1 MENTII
7 GVLTTILSIITVT
20 LIILT
25 IVFGII
31 RAIKGSF
38 RKTFIVLLI
47 TTILSGVIDFFVIN
61 NLIENFNEIKNDETI
76 WQKENEVSI
85 KQENGKIVLTDN
97 PIKQLF
103 MSDDEKIDIL
113 SNDIIQKIKT
123 KDYETIKNI
132 FSKDAVNNI
141 QNIDEA
147 INDLISIAN
156 ENITNAEPQMN
167 GSETHWDSGQHRKT
181 YRFSIDITT
190 ESEKYDMGFELDY
203 ENPFNSET
211 LGINRMVITDQNK
224 NTIILVDNENLNKG
238 Y

>member
-1 MENTII
+1 MENIII
-7 GVLTTILSIITVT
+7 GVLTVILSIITVT
-20 LIILT
+20 LTILT

-47 TTILSGVIDFFVIN
+47 TALLFGVIDFFAIY
-61 NLIENFNEIKNDETI
+61 NLGQIKNDENVTI
-76 WQKENEVSI
+76 R
-85 KQENGKIVLTDN
+85 QEGGKIIITDN
-97 PIKQLF
+97 PIRQLF

-113 SNDIIQKIKT
+113 SNNIIQKIKT

-147 INDLISIAN
+147 INELISIAN

-181 YRFSIDITT
+181 YRFSIVITT
-190 ESEKYDMGFELDY
+190 ESAKYNIGLELDY

>member
-1 MENTII
+1 MESIII
-7 GVLTTILSIITVT
+7 GVLTVILSIITVT
-20 LIILT
+20 LTILT

-47 TTILSGVIDFFVIN
+47 IALSFGVIDFLAIY
-61 NLIENFNEIKNDETI
+61 NLGQIKNDENVTI
-76 WQKENEVSI
+76 R
-85 KQENGKIVLTDN
+85 QEGGKIIITDN
-97 PIKQLF
+97 PIRQLF

-113 SNDIIQKIKT
+113 SNNIIQKMNT

-147 INDLISIAN
+147 INELISIVN

-181 YRFSIDITT
+181 YRFSIAITT
-190 ESEKYDMGFELDY
+190 ESAKYNIGLELDY

>member
-1 MENTII
+1 MESIII
-7 GVLTTILSIITVT
+7 GVLTVILSIITVT
-20 LIILT
+20 LTILT

-47 TTILSGVIDFFVIN
+47 TALSFGVIDFLAIY
-61 NLIENFNEIKNDETI
+61 NLGQIKNDENVTI
-76 WQKENEVSI
+76 R
-85 KQENGKIVLTDN
+85 QEGGKIIITDN
-97 PIKQLF
+97 PIRQLF
-103 MSDDEKIDIL
+103 MSDEEKINIL
-113 SNDIIQKIKT
+113 SNNIIQKIKT

-147 INDLISIAN
+147 INELISIAN

-181 YRFSIDITT
+181 YRFSIAITT
-190 ESEKYDMGFELDY
+190 ESAKYNIGLELDY

>member
-1 MENTII
+1 MENIII
-7 GVLTTILSIITVT
+7 GVLTVILSIITVT
-20 LIILT
+20 LTILT

-47 TTILSGVIDFFVIN
+47 TALLFGVIDFFAIY
-61 NLIENFNEIKNDETI
+61 NLGQIKNDENVTI
-76 WQKENEVSI
+76 R
-85 KQENGKIVLTDN
+85 QEGGKIIITDN
-97 PIKQLF
+97 PIRQLF

-113 SNDIIQKIKT
+113 SNNIIQKIKT

-147 INDLISIAN
+147 INELISIAN

-181 YRFSIDITT
+181 YRFSIAITT
-190 ESEKYDMGFELDY
+190 ESAKYDIGFELDY

>member
-1 MENTII
+1 MESIII
-7 GVLTTILSIITVT
+7 GVLTVILSIITVT
-20 LIILT
+20 LTILT

-47 TTILSGVIDFFVIN
+47 IALSFGVIDFLAIY
-61 NLIENFNEIKNDETI
+61 NLGQIKNDENVTI
-76 WQKENEVSI
+76 R
-85 KQENGKIVLTDN
+85 QEGGKIIITDN
-97 PIKQLF
+97 PIRQLF
-103 MSDDEKIDIL
+103 MSDEEKINIL
-113 SNDIIQKIKT
+113 SNNIIQKIKT

-147 INDLISIAN
+147 INELISIAN

-181 YRFSIDITT
+181 YRFSIAITT
-190 ESEKYDMGFELDY
+190 ESAKYNIGLELDY

>member
-1 MENTII
+1 MESIII
-7 GVLTTILSIITVT
+7 GVLTVILSIITVT
-20 LIILT
+20 LTILT

-47 TTILSGVIDFFVIN
+47 IALSFGVIDFLAIY
-61 NLIENFNEIKNDETI
+61 NLGQIKNDENVTI
-76 WQKENEVSI
+76 R
-85 KQENGKIVLTDN
+85 QEGGKIIITDN
-97 PIKQLF
+97 PIRQLF

-113 SNDIIQKIKT
+113 SNNIIQKMNT

-181 YRFSIDITT
+181 YRFSIAITT
-190 ESEKYDMGFELDY
+190 ESAKYNIGLELDY

-224 NTIILVDNENLNKG
+224 NIIILVDNENLNKG

>member
-1 MENTII
+1 MENIII
-7 GVLTTILSIITVT
+7 GVLTVILSIITVT
-20 LIILT
+20 LTILT

-47 TTILSGVIDFFVIN
+47 VTIVFGVIDFFAIN
-61 NLIENFNEIKNDETI
+61 NLSQIKNDENVTI
-76 WQKENEVSI
+76 R
-85 KQENGKIVLTDN
+85 QEGGKIIITDN
-97 PIKQLF
+97 PIRQLF
-103 MSDDEKIDIL
+103 MSDDEKIDIF
-113 SNDIIQKIKT
+113 SNDIIKKVKT
-123 KDYETIKNI
+123 KDYETIKSI
-132 FSKDAVNNI
+132 FSKDTVNNI
-141 QNIDEA
+141 QSLDEA
-147 INDLISIAN
+147 INELISIAN
-156 ENITNAEPQMN
+156 ENITNVESQMN

-181 YRFSIDITT
+181 YRFSIAITT
-190 ESEKYDMGFELDY
+190 ESAKYNIGLELDY

>member
-1 MENTII
+1 MESIII
-7 GVLTTILSIITVT
+7 GVLTVILSIITVT
-20 LIILT
+20 LTILT

-47 TTILSGVIDFFVIN
+47 TALLFGVIDFFAIY
-61 NLIENFNEIKNDETI
+61 NLGQIKNDENVTI
-76 WQKENEVSI
+76 R
-85 KQENGKIVLTDN
+85 QEGGKIIITDN
-97 PIKQLF
+97 PIRQLF

-113 SNDIIQKIKT
+113 SNNIIQKIKT

-147 INDLISIAN
+147 INELISIAN

-181 YRFSIDITT
+181 YRFSIAITT
-190 ESEKYDMGFELDY
+190 ESAKYNIGLELDY

>member
-1 MENTII
+1 MESIII
-7 GVLTTILSIITVT
+7 GVLTVILSIITVT
-20 LIILT
+20 LTILT

-47 TTILSGVIDFFVIN
+47 TALSFGVIDFLAIY
-61 NLIENFNEIKNDETI
+61 NLGQIKNDENVTI
-76 WQKENEVSI
+76 R
-85 KQENGKIVLTDN
+85 QEGGKIIITDN
-97 PIKQLF
+97 PIRQLF

-113 SNDIIQKIKT
+113 SNNIIQKMNT

-181 YRFSIDITT
+181 YRFSIAITT
-190 ESEKYDMGFELDY
+190 ESAKYNIGLELDY

>member
-1 MENTII
+1 MENIII
-7 GVLTTILSIITVT
+7 GVLTVILSIITVT

-47 TTILSGVIDFFVIN
+47 IALSFGVIDFLAIY
-61 NLIENFNEIKNDETI
+61 NLGQIKNDENVTI
-76 WQKENEVSI
+76 R
-85 KQENGKIVLTDN
+85 QEGGKIIITDN
-97 PIKQLF
+97 PIRQLF

-113 SNDIIQKIKT
+113 SNNIIQKMNT

-181 YRFSIDITT
+181 YRFSIAITT
-190 ESEKYDMGFELDY
+190 ESAKYNIGLELDY

>member
-1 MENTII
+1 MESIII
-7 GVLTTILSIITVT
+7 GVLTVILSIITVT
-20 LIILT
+20 LTILT

-47 TTILSGVIDFFVIN
+47 IALSFGVIDFLAIY
-61 NLIENFNEIKNDETI
+61 NLGQIKNDENVTI
-76 WQKENEVSI
+76 R
-85 KQENGKIVLTDN
+85 QEGGKIIITDN
-97 PIKQLF
+97 PIRQLF

-113 SNDIIQKIKT
+113 SNNIIQKMNT

-181 YRFSIDITT
+181 YRFSIAITT
-190 ESEKYDMGFELDY
+190 ESAKYNIGLELDY

>member
-1 MENTII
+1 MENIII
-7 GVLTTILSIITVT
+7 GVLTVILSIITVT
-20 LIILT
+20 LTILT

-47 TTILSGVIDFFVIN
+47 TALLFGVIDFFAIY
-61 NLIENFNEIKNDETI
+61 NLGQIKNDENVTI
-76 WQKENEVSI
+76 R
-85 KQENGKIVLTDN
+85 QEGGKIIITDN
-97 PIKQLF
+97 PIRQLF
-103 MSDDEKIDIL
+103 MSDDEKIDIF
-113 SNDIIQKIKT
+113 SNDIIKKVKT
-123 KDYETIKNI
+123 KDYETIKSI
-132 FSKDAVNNI
+132 FSKDTVNNI
-141 QNIDEA
+141 QSLDEA
-147 INDLISIAN
+147 INELISIAN
-156 ENITNAEPQMN
+156 ENITNVESQMN

-181 YRFSIDITT
+181 YRFSIAITT
-190 ESEKYDMGFELDY
+190 ESAKYDIGFELDY

>member
-1 MENTII
+1 MESII
-7 GVLTTILSIITVT
+7 IEVLTAILSIITVT

-31 RAIKGSF
+31 RAIKGGV

-47 TTILSGVIDFFVIN
+47 ATILFVVIDFFAIIN
-61 NLIENFNEIKNDETI
+61 HSQIKNDDNVTI
-76 WQKENEVSI
+76 R
-85 KQENGKIVLTDN
+85 QEGGKIIITDN
-97 PIKQLF
+97 PIRQLF
-103 MSDDEKIDIL
+103 MSDDEKIDIF

-123 KDYETIKNI
+123 KDYDTIKNI

-147 INDLISIAN
+147 INELISIAN

-181 YRFSIDITT
+181 YRFSIAITT
-190 ESEKYDMGFELDY
+190 ESAKYDIGFVLDY
-203 ENPFNSET
+203 EYHFNNET

-224 NTIILVDNENLNKG
+224 NIIILVDNENLNKG

>member
-1 MENTII
+1 MESIII
-7 GVLTTILSIITVT
+7 GVLTVILSIITVT
-20 LIILT
+20 LTILT
-25 IVFGII
+25 IVFCII

-47 TTILSGVIDFFVIN
+47 TALLFGVIDFFAIY
-61 NLIENFNEIKNDETI
+61 NLGQIKNDENVTI
-76 WQKENEVSI
+76 R
-85 KQENGKIVLTDN
+85 QEGGKIIITDN
-97 PIKQLF
+97 PIRQLF
-103 MSDDEKIDIL
+103 MSDEEKINIL
-113 SNDIIQKIKT
+113 SNNIIQKIKT

-147 INDLISIAN
+147 INELISIAN

-181 YRFSIDITT
+181 YRFSIAITT
-190 ESEKYDMGFELDY
+190 ESAKYNIGLELDY

>member
-1 MENTII
+1 MESII
-7 GVLTTILSIITVT
+7 IEVLTAILSIITVT

-31 RAIKGSF
+31 RAIKGGF

-47 TTILSGVIDFFVIN
+47 ATILFGVIDFFAIIN
-61 NLIENFNEIKNDETI
+61 HSQIKNDDNVTI
-76 WQKENEVSI
+76 R
-85 KQENGKIVLTDN
+85 QEGGKIIITDN
-97 PIKQLF
+97 PIRQLF
-103 MSDDEKIDIL
+103 MSDDEKIDIF

-123 KDYETIKNI
+123 KDYDTIKNI

-147 INDLISIAN
+147 INELISIAN

-181 YRFSIDITT
+181 YRFSIAITT
-190 ESEKYDMGFELDY
+190 ESAKYDIGFELDY
-203 ENPFNSET
+203 ENQFNNET

-224 NTIILVDNENLNKG
+224 NIIILVDNENLNKG

>member
-1 MENTII
+1 MENIII
-7 GVLTTILSIITVT
+7 GVLTVILSIITVT
-20 LIILT
+20 LTILT

-47 TTILSGVIDFFVIN
+47 TALLFGVIDFFAIY
-61 NLIENFNEIKNDETI
+61 NLGQIKNDENVTI
-76 WQKENEVSI
+76 R
-85 KQENGKIVLTDN
+85 QEGGKIIITDN
-97 PIKQLF
+97 PIRQLF

-113 SNDIIQKIKT
+113 SNNIIQKIKT

-147 INDLISIAN
+147 INELISTAN
-156 ENITNAEPQMN
+156 ENITNVEPQMN
-167 GSETHWDSGQHRKT
+167 RSETHWDTVQPRTT
-181 YRFSIDITT
+181 YRFSIAIST
-190 ESEKYDMGFELDY
+190 ECAKYNIGLDLDY

>member
-1 MENTII
+1 MENIII
-7 GVLTTILSIITVT
+7 GVLTVILSIITVT

-47 TTILSGVIDFFVIN
+47 TALLFGVIDFFAIY
-61 NLIENFNEIKNDETI
+61 NLGQIKNDENVTI
-76 WQKENEVSI
+76 R
-85 KQENGKIVLTDN
+85 QEGGKIIITDN
-97 PIKQLF
+97 PIRQLF
-103 MSDDEKIDIL
+103 MSDDEKIDIF
-113 SNDIIQKIKT
+113 SNDIIKKVKT
-123 KDYETIKNI
+123 KDYETIKSI
-132 FSKDAVNNI
+132 FSKDTVNNI
-141 QNIDEA
+141 QSLDEA
-147 INDLISIAN
+147 INELISIAN
-156 ENITNAEPQMN
+156 ENITNVESQMN

-181 YRFSIDITT
+181 YRFSIVITT
-190 ESEKYDMGFELDY
+190 ESAKYNIGLELDY

>member
-1 MENTII
+1 MENIII
-7 GVLTTILSIITVT
+7 GVLTVILSIITVT

-47 TTILSGVIDFFVIN
+47 TALLFGVIDFFAIY
-61 NLIENFNEIKNDETI
+61 NLGQIKNDENVTI
-76 WQKENEVSI
+76 R
-85 KQENGKIVLTDN
+85 QEGGKIIITDN
-97 PIKQLF
+97 PIRQLF

-113 SNDIIQKIKT
+113 SNNIIQKMKT

-147 INDLISIAN
+147 INELISIAN

-181 YRFSIDITT
+181 YRFSIAITT
-190 ESEKYDMGFELDY
+190 ESAKYNIGLELDY

>member
-1 MENTII
+1 MESIII
-7 GVLTTILSIITVT
+7 GVLTVILSIITVT
-20 LIILT
+20 LTILT

-47 TTILSGVIDFFVIN
+47 TALLFGVIDFFAIY
-61 NLIENFNEIKNDETI
+61 NLGQIKNDENVTI
-76 WQKENEVSI
+76 R
-85 KQENGKIVLTDN
+85 QESGKIIITDN
-97 PIKQLF
+97 PIRQLF
-103 MSDDEKIDIL
+103 MSDEEKINIL
-113 SNDIIQKIKT
+113 SNNIIQKIKT

-147 INDLISIAN
+147 INELISIAN

-181 YRFSIDITT
+181 YRFSIAITT
-190 ESEKYDMGFELDY
+190 ESAKYNIGLELDY

>member
-1 MENTII
+1 MEIIII
-7 GVLTTILSIITVT
+7 GVLTVILSIITVT
-20 LIILT
+20 LTILT

-47 TTILSGVIDFFVIN
+47 IALSFGVIDFLAIY
-61 NLIENFNEIKNDETI
+61 NLGQIKNDENVTI
-76 WQKENEVSI
+76 R
-85 KQENGKIVLTDN
+85 QEGGKIIITDN
-97 PIKQLF
+97 PIRQLF

-113 SNDIIQKIKT
+113 SNNIIQKMNT

-181 YRFSIDITT
+181 YRFSIAITT
-190 ESEKYDMGFELDY
+190 ESAKYDIGFELDY

>member
-1 MENTII
+1 MESIII
-7 GVLTTILSIITVT
+7 GVLTVILSIITVT
-20 LIILT
+20 LTILT

-47 TTILSGVIDFFVIN
+47 IALSFGVIDFLAIY
-61 NLIENFNEIKNDETI
+61 NLGQIKNDENVTI
-76 WQKENEVSI
+76 R
-85 KQENGKIVLTDN
+85 QEGGKIIITDN
-97 PIKQLF
+97 PIRQLF
-103 MSDDEKIDIL
+103 MSDEEKIDIL
-113 SNDIIQKIKT
+113 SNNIIQKMNT

-181 YRFSIDITT
+181 YRFSIAITT
-190 ESEKYDMGFELDY
+190 ESAKYNIGLELDY

>member
-1 MENTII
+1 MESIII
-7 GVLTTILSIITVT
+7 GVLTVILSIITVT
-20 LIILT
+20 LTILT

-47 TTILSGVIDFFVIN
+47 IALSFGVIDFLAIY
-61 NLIENFNEIKNDETI
+61 NLGQIKNDENVTI
-76 WQKENEVSI
+76 R
-85 KQENGKIVLTDN
+85 QEGGKIIITDN
-97 PIKQLF
+97 PIRQLF

-113 SNDIIQKIKT
+113 SNNIIQKINT

-181 YRFSIDITT
+181 YRFSIAITT
-190 ESEKYDMGFELDY
+190 ESAKYNIGLELDY

-211 LGINRMVITDQNK
+211 LGINRMIIKDQNK

>member
-1 MENTII
+1 MENIII
-7 GVLTTILSIITVT
+7 GVLTAILSIITVT

-47 TTILSGVIDFFVIN
+47 IALLFGVIDFFAIN
-61 NLIENFNEIKNDETI
+61 SLSQIKNDENVTI
-76 WQKENEVSI
+76 R
-85 KQENGKIVLTDN
+85 QEGGKIIITDN
-97 PIKQLF
+97 PIRQLF
-103 MSDDEKIDIL
+103 MSDDEKIDIF
-113 SNDIIQKIKT
+113 SNDIIKKVKT
-123 KDYETIKNI
+123 KDYETIKSI
-132 FSKDAVNNI
+132 FSKDTVNNI
-141 QNIDEA
+141 QSLDEA
-147 INDLISIAN
+147 INELISIAN
-156 ENITNAEPQMN
+156 ENITNVESQMN

-181 YRFSIDITT
+181 YRFSIAITT
-190 ESEKYDMGFELDY
+190 ESTKYNIGLELDY

>member
-1 MENTII
+1 MESII
-7 GVLTTILSIITVT
+7 IEVLTAILSIITVT

-31 RAIKGSF
+31 RAIKGGV

-47 TTILSGVIDFFVIN
+47 ATILFGVIDFFAIIN
-61 NLIENFNEIKNDETI
+61 HSQIKNDDNVTI
-76 WQKENEVSI
+76 R
-85 KQENGKIVLTDN
+85 QEGGKIIITDN
-97 PIKQLF
+97 PIRQLF
-103 MSDDEKIDIL
+103 MSDDEKIDIF

-123 KDYETIKNI
+123 KDYDTIKNI

-147 INDLISIAN
+147 INELISIAN

-181 YRFSIDITT
+181 YRFSIAITT
-190 ESEKYDMGFELDY
+190 ESAKYDIGFELDY
-203 ENPFNSET
+203 ENQFNNET

-224 NTIILVDNENLNKG
+224 NIIILVDNENLNKG

>member
-1 MENTII
+1 MENIII
-7 GVLTTILSIITVT
+7 GVLTVILSIITVT
-20 LIILT
+20 LTILT

-47 TTILSGVIDFFVIN
+47 TALLFGVIDFFAIY
-61 NLIENFNEIKNDETI
+61 NLGQIKNDENVTI
-76 WQKENEVSI
+76 R
-85 KQENGKIVLTDN
+85 QEGGKIIITDN
-97 PIKQLF
+97 PIRQLF

-113 SNDIIQKIKT
+113 SNNIIQKIKT

-147 INDLISIAN
+147 INELISIAN

-181 YRFSIDITT
+181 YRFSIAITT
-190 ESEKYDMGFELDY
+190 ESAKYNIGLELDY

>member
-1 MENTII
+1 MENIII
-7 GVLTTILSIITVT
+7 GVLTVILSIITVT

-47 TTILSGVIDFFVIN
+47 TALLFGVIDFFAIY
-61 NLIENFNEIKNDETI
+61 NLGQIKNDENVTI
-76 WQKENEVSI
+76 R
-85 KQENGKIVLTDN
+85 QEGGKIIITDN
-97 PIKQLF
+97 PIRQLF

-113 SNDIIQKIKT
+113 SNNIIQKMKT

-147 INDLISIAN
+147 INELISIAN

-181 YRFSIDITT
+181 YRFSIVITT
-190 ESEKYDMGFELDY
+190 ESAKYNIGLELDY

>member
-1 MENTII
+1 MENIII
-7 GVLTTILSIITVT
+7 GVLTVILSIITVT
-20 LIILT
+20 LTILT
-25 IVFGII
+25 IVFGNI

-47 TTILSGVIDFFVIN
+47 TALLFGVIDFFAIY
-61 NLIENFNEIKNDETI
+61 NLGQIKNDENVTI
-76 WQKENEVSI
+76 R
-85 KQENGKIVLTDN
+85 QEGGKIIITDN
-97 PIKQLF
+97 PIRQLF

-113 SNDIIQKIKT
+113 SNNIIQKIKT

-147 INDLISIAN
+147 INELISIAN

-181 YRFSIDITT
+181 YRFSIAITT
-190 ESEKYDMGFELDY
+190 ESAKYNIGLELDY

>member
-1 MENTII
+1 MESIII
-7 GVLTTILSIITVT
+7 GVLTVILSIITVT
-20 LIILT
+20 LTILT

-47 TTILSGVIDFFVIN
+47 TALSFGVIDFLAIY
-61 NLIENFNEIKNDETI
+61 NLGQIKNDENVTI
-76 WQKENEVSI
+76 R
-85 KQENGKIVLTDN
+85 QEGGKIIITDN
-97 PIKQLF
+97 PIRQLF
-103 MSDDEKIDIL
+103 MSDEEKINIL
-113 SNDIIQKIKT
+113 SNNIIQKIKT

-181 YRFSIDITT
+181 YRFSIAITT
-190 ESEKYDMGFELDY
+190 ESAKYNIGLELDY

>member
-1 MENTII
+1 MESIII
-7 GVLTTILSIITVT
+7 GVLTVILSIITVT
-20 LIILT
+20 LTILT

-47 TTILSGVIDFFVIN
+47 TALLFGVIDFFAIY
-61 NLIENFNEIKNDETI
+61 NLGQIKNDENVT
-76 WQKENEVSI
+76 KR
-85 KQENGKIVLTDN
+85 QEGGKIIITDN
-97 PIKQLF
+97 PIRQLF
-103 MSDDEKIDIL
+103 MSDDEKIDIF
-113 SNDIIQKIKT
+113 SNDIIKKVKT
-123 KDYETIKNI
+123 KDYETIKSI
-132 FSKDAVNNI
+132 FSKDTVNNI
-141 QNIDEA
+141 QSLDEA
-147 INDLISIAN
+147 INELISIAN
-156 ENITNAEPQMN
+156 ENITNVESQMN

-181 YRFSIDITT
+181 YRFSIAITT
-190 ESEKYDMGFELDY
+190 ESAKYNIGLELDY

>member
-1 MENTII
+1 MESII
-7 GVLTTILSIITVT
+7 IEVLTAILSIITVT
-20 LIILT
+20 LTILT

-47 TTILSGVIDFFVIN
+47 TALLFGVIDFFAIY
-61 NLIENFNEIKNDETI
+61 NLGQIKNDENVTI
-76 WQKENEVSI
+76 R
-85 KQENGKIVLTDN
+85 QEGGKIIITDN
-97 PIKQLF
+97 PIRQLF

-113 SNDIIQKIKT
+113 SNNIIQKIKT

-147 INDLISIAN
+147 INELISIAN

-181 YRFSIDITT
+181 YRFSIAITT
-190 ESEKYDMGFELDY
+190 ESAKYNIGLELDY

>member
-1 MENTII
+1 MESIII
-7 GVLTTILSIITVT
+7 GVLTVILSIITVT
-20 LIILT
+20 LTILT

-47 TTILSGVIDFFVIN
+47 IALSFGVIDFLAIY
-61 NLIENFNEIKNDETI
+61 NLGQIKNDENVTI
-76 WQKENEVSI
+76 R
-85 KQENGKIVLTDN
+85 QEGGKIIITDN
-97 PIKQLF
+97 PIRQLF

-113 SNDIIQKIKT
+113 SNNIIQKMNT

-181 YRFSIDITT
+181 YRFSIAITT
-190 ESEKYDMGFELDY
+190 ESAKYDIGFELDY

>member
-1 MENTII
+1 MESIII
-7 GVLTTILSIITVT
+7 GVLTVILSIITVT
-20 LIILT
+20 LTILT

-31 RAIKGSF
+31 WAIKGSF

-47 TTILSGVIDFFVIN
+47 TALLFGVIDFFAIY
-61 NLIENFNEIKNDETI
+61 NLGQIKKDENVTI
-76 WQKENEVSI
+76 R
-85 KQENGKIVLTDN
+85 QEGGKIIITDN
-97 PIKQLF
+97 PIRQLF

-113 SNDIIQKIKT
+113 SNNIIQKMKT

-147 INDLISIAN
+147 INELISIAN

-181 YRFSIDITT
+181 YRFSIAITT
-190 ESEKYDMGFELDY
+190 ESAKYNIGLELDY

-224 NTIILVDNENLNKG
+224 DTIILVDNENLNKG